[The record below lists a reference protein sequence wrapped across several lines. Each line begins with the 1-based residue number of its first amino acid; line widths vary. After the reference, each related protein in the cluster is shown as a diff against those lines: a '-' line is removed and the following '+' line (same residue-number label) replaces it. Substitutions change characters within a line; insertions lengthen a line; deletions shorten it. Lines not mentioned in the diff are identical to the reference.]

1 MLTIL
6 VMEEQA
12 NCRRMS
18 VTSMFSMDLGYYYI
32 SWPKSTDLGINEGS
46 PTEESPSHGSQTR
59 MCGVTGTH
67 RSLALLQT
75 MSESLHQADV
85 LALYWAWIQ
94 QHKQRLATVSGIALP
109 TCLHCIQSP
118 GDTTA
123 LYTPGA
129 WLMAKEEWNLW
140 SSTLFGF

>member
-1 MLTIL
+1 MLTVL

-18 VTSMFSMDLGYYYI
+18 VTSMFSMDHGYYYI

-46 PTEESPSHGSQTR
+46 PTEESPSHGPQTR
-59 MCGVTGTH
+59 MCGVTETH
-67 RSLALLQT
+67 RSLVLPKT

-94 QHKQRLATVSGIALP
+94 QH
-109 TCLHCIQSP
+109 
-118 GDTTA
+118 
-123 LYTPGA
+123 
-129 WLMAKEEWNLW
+129 
-140 SSTLFGF
+140 